1 MPRELPEMV
10 QDLIRRML
18 EVDPKKR
25 ITMEG
30 IRAHPWFTRR
40 PPRVGPKYL
49 EPPTPQ
55 EIERPI
61 DRIEDIDV
69 DILANLRVLWYNP
82 PERVIVDALI
92 SKEKNWEKVF
102 YFLLTK
108 YRARNLE
115 NFNEEEDIGPRALEM
130 ETGTTST
137 TSRSSTQNRDG
148 GQSKRTRISTI
159 PEMPER
165 PMSPPPPSQTATTAV
180 IKPITISR
188 PNSPH
193 KLGRALPSPPG
204 SPIKTGVP
212 VIQLQEATPQKGSYV
227 HKEREP
233 TFVEVDPST
242 TPAPVIPIHIPHVED
257 AAMQR
262 FFHDIVDQL
271 QTMSVKTA
279 SVGSASPSLFGGSTT
294 PSSMDSPML
303 GEGSACV
310 GGNHSPAVG
319 SGAGEKAVDNR
330 FEDAEG
336 DYSMVDVEALNAAK
350 VKLPERPPLSARP
363 TALHR
368 TSTRTTSSNPSRQ
381 SSGSSVIGTRGG
393 RGVSGQAPT
402 TSVAMQNPGSLPLNL
417 SPLLLASSSTS
428 SIQQEGPKGILSP
441 TKNEKRTTLGLAIQ
455 SVEVPRF
462 DGSEKSGGLLKKR
475 KAVPDTTNSPILS
488 DPMSPRQSWF
498 ANLFNWKQL
507 SYTLLS
513 TDNISAT
520 RSECKK
526 ILTSFGVV
534 VIVENSEG
542 NAVLKCRVEEI
553 VDSNS
558 NSSVLKPVKFR
569 VDFTSHNTVSP
580 TLSGHPSPKLNEPK
594 HITCLNMVMEKG
606 AHSTFRAIYNRLKKE
621 WELDTGRSPVIAQGF
636 QPEAMMM
643 V

>member
-1 MPRELPEMV
+1 
-10 QDLIRRML
+10 
-18 EVDPKKR
+18 
-25 ITMEG
+25 
-30 IRAHPWFTRR
+30 
-40 PPRVGPKYL
+40 
-49 EPPTPQ
+49 
-55 EIERPI
+55 
-61 DRIEDIDV
+61 
-69 DILANLRVLWYNP
+69 
-82 PERVIVDALI
+82 
-92 SKEKNWEKVF
+92 
-102 YFLLTK
+102 
-108 YRARNLE
+108 
-115 NFNEEEDIGPRALEM
+115 
-130 ETGTTST
+130 
-137 TSRSSTQNRDG
+137 
-148 GQSKRTRISTI
+148 
-159 PEMPER
+159 
-165 PMSPPPPSQTATTAV
+165 
-180 IKPITISR
+180 
-188 PNSPH
+188 
-193 KLGRALPSPPG
+193 
-204 SPIKTGVP
+204 
-212 VIQLQEATPQKGSYV
+212 
-227 HKEREP
+227 
-233 TFVEVDPST
+233 
-242 TPAPVIPIHIPHVED
+242 
-257 AAMQR
+257 MQR

-402 TSVAMQNPGSLPLNL
+402 TSVAMLNPGSLPTKPQLVAVGQQQHVRYSIDNKENQF
-417 SPLLLASSSTS
+417 AAGKRS

-475 KAVPDTTNSPILS
+475 KVPDTTNSPILS

-507 SYTLLS
+507 SHTLLS

-569 VDFTSHNTVSP
+569 VDFTSHNT
-580 TLSGHPSPKLNEPK
+580 